1 MKNRILLMLAFL
13 FAGYV
18 TTNAQ
23 GNFQRRTVE
32 ERVKQTV
39 DKLTPELSLKDDQK
53 TKLGDA
59 YTEFYKGMDKLR
71 EDARAG
77 GGRPDREA
85 FKKLADDRDAKVKG
99 FLSDDQYKKY
109 TDALETMK
117 KKRGEGRP
125 GGGGGKEGSSK

>member
-1 MKNRILLMLAFL
+1 MKNRILLVLALL
-13 FAGYV
+13 FAGHM
-18 TTNAQ
+18 TINAQ
-23 GNFQRRTVE
+23 GFQRRTVE
-32 ERVKQTV
+32 ERVKMTV
-39 DKLTPELSLKDDQK
+39 DKLSPELSLKDDQQ
-53 TKLGDA
+53 TKLSNA

-109 TDALETMK
+109 TETLENMK
-117 KKRGEGRP
+117 KERAANRQR
-125 GGGGGKEGSSK
+125 GGGRLRR

>member
-1 MKNRILLMLAFL
+1 MKNRILLVLALL
-13 FAGYV
+13 FAGHM
-18 TTNAQ
+18 TINAQ
-23 GNFQRRTVE
+23 GFQRRTVE
-32 ERVKQTV
+32 ERVKMTV
-39 DKLTPELSLKDDQK
+39 DKLLPELSLKDDQQ
-53 TKLGDA
+53 TKLSNA

-109 TDALETMK
+109 TETLENMK
-117 KKRGEGRP
+117 KERAANRQR
-125 GGGGGKEGSSK
+125 GGGRLRR